1 MEMKIM
7 NQEYI
12 RLKVISEWSGLST
25 ATLRKYIKQ
34 KKLNA
39 IKIGGNYCVNINS
52 YEEFK
57 VNLCLIDKGIKVDE
71 LDKFKE
77 YLLKEQR
84 EQQQKLYKEFLKST
98 GMDDKNA
105 EMISSLYKT

>member
-1 MEMKIM
+1 M

-84 EQQQKLYKEFLKST
+84 KNEQRAYNEMLKNIGIDESIIKI
-98 GMDDKNA
+98 M
-105 EMISSLYKT
+105 M

>member
-1 MEMKIM
+1 M

-84 EQQQKLYKEFLKST
+84 KNEQRAYNEMLKSI
-98 GMDDKNA
+98 GIDESIIKIM
-105 EMISSLYKT
+105 M